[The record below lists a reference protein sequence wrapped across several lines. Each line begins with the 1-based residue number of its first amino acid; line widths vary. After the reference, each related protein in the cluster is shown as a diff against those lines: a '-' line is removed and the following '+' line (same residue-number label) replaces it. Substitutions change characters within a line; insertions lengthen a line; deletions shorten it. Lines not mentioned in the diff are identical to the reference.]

1 MRKTFIIG
9 AAVLTI
15 VGATAF
21 VSTNTFAQSP
31 GTHNNMVQK
40 LAQKL
45 GLPEDKVKSAFDQV
59 HTEHLTE
66 MKKTQ
71 EERLSQLVADGKIT
85 DTQKQA
91 IIAKL
96 EEFRNQKQS
105 EKEDF
110 RNLTPEQ
117 RRQKMEAHK
126 TELENWAKT
135 QGIDLSLIMMRGEK
149 KTRDFGHKMM

>member
-21 VSTNTFAQSP
+21 ISTSTFAQSP
-31 GTHNNMVQK
+31 GTQNRMAQR

-45 GLPEDKVKSAFDQV
+45 GLPEDKVKSAFDEV

-71 EERLSQLVADGKIT
+71 EERLSQLVAEGKIT

-96 EEFRNQKQS
+96 EEVRNQKLS
-105 EKEDF
+105 NKDNFE
-110 RNLTPEQ
+110 NLTLEE
-117 RRQKMEAHK
+117 RKQKMEAHK
-126 TELENWAKT
+126 IELENWAKS
-135 QGIDLSLIMMRGEK
+135 QGIDLSLIMTRREK
-149 KTRDFGHKMM
+149 GSRDFGHKMM

>member
-1 MRKTFIIG
+1 M
-9 AAVLTI
+9 V
-15 VGATAF
+15 
-21 VSTNTFAQSP
+21 AQLS
-31 GTHNNMVQK
+31 
-40 LAQKL
+40 QKL
-45 GLPEDKVKSAFDQV
+45 GLPEDKVKSAFEQI

-71 EERLSQLVADGKIT
+71 EERLNQLVVEGKIT

-105 EKEDF
+105 EKDNF

-117 RRQKMEAHK
+117 RRQKMEAHR
-126 TELENWAKT
+126 TELENWAAA
-135 QGIDLSLIMMRGEK
+135 QGIDLSQIMMRGEK
-149 KTRDFGHKMM
+149 MSRDFGRKMM

>member
-1 MRKTFIIG
+1 MRKTFVIG

-21 VSTNTFAQSP
+21 VSTNAFAQSP
-31 GTHNNMVQK
+31 GNRNRMIQR

-45 GLPEDKVKSAFDQV
+45 GLPEDKVKSAFEQM
-59 HTEHLTE
+59 HIEHLTE

-71 EERLSQLVADGKIT
+71 EERLSQLVAEGKIT

-96 EEFRNQKQS
+96 EELRSQKESNKDNQ
-105 EKEDF
+105 
-110 RNLTPEQ
+110 NLTPEE
-117 RRQKMEAHK
+117 RKQKMEAHK

-149 KTRDFGHKMM
+149 RSRDFGHKMM